1 MIGALKLR
9 IETIQ
14 TFESK
19 KQTNASSDRLPPVCG
34 VYGSSSAVCGVAMN
48 LTRSR
53 TKVVYFRVSEAEF
66 ERYMSFCRSQGV
78 RSISDLARS
87 GLETLV
93 AEDRGY
99 TLSGLTER
107 VTALSGLIAGLSGT
121 IQGLTEMVGNK
132 KAAGAMEKEQ

>member
-1 MIGALKLR
+1 MG
-9 IETIQ
+9 TCG
-14 TFESK
+14 
-19 KQTNASSDRLPPVCG
+19 NAMTLI
-34 VYGSSSAVCGVAMN
+34 
-48 LTRSR
+48 RSR

-66 ERYMSFCRSQGV
+66 ERYMAFCREQGV

-87 GLETLV
+87 GLENLV

-121 IQGLTEMVGNK
+121 IQGLAEVVRARKVG
-132 KAAGAMEKEQ
+132 AGLEEEL